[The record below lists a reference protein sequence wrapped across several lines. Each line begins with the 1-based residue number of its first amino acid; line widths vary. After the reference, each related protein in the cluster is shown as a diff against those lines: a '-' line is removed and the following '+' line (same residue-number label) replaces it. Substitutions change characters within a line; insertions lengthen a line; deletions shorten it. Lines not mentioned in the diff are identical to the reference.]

1 MKLKY
6 LLQSFEFDD
15 LFPTVAV
22 MYPNAR
28 RHKKD
33 FRLAFDLLM
42 DIKPAPSNKNIRY
55 TIIKDEVMGNSYF
68 GANDQNFRST
78 WDVLLGKDVTRD
90 KGVDLTD
97 EEIAA
102 NSLINIIFLGKHPK
116 EFEESYNSLLGRTVK
131 DRRNAKDKGNN
142 KAPKGR

>member
-6 LLQSFEFDD
+6 LLQSFDFDD
-15 LFPTVAV
+15 LFPTIAV

-42 DIKPAPSNKNIRY
+42 DLKPTQSNKNIRY

-78 WDVLLGKDVTRD
+78 WDVLLGKNVTRD

-97 EEIAA
+97 EEIAS

-131 DRRNAKDKGNN
+131 DKRYTKR
-142 KAPKGR
+142 